1 MKEIPFFQT
10 PCSCSCNTHINTKP
24 VYYDG
29 AVSILC
35 SLHPAQFLFAQPC
48 KRTHLEIPV
57 SCYSFAL
64 SLYIFCMCNPQ
75 GLILA
80 ICLLQIHHLKLSPQL
95 SQCRRSFLFF
105 SAKELISDIFFF
117 FFWCHFWPFLFL
129 SVCFLL
135 SLSLPVLRLWA
146 SYILSWEMCVFT
158 YTYPHALLSCSHP
171 L

>member
-48 KRTHLEIPV
+48 KRTHLKIPV

-105 SAKELISDIFFF
+105 FSEGADIWYFFF
-117 FFWCHFWPFLFL
+117 FFGVTFDLFCFSLSASSCHFPFLS
-129 SVCFLL
+129 SVCELH
-135 SLSLPVLRLWA
+135 
-146 SYILSWEMCVFT
+146 T
-158 YTYPHALLSCSHP
+158 Y
-171 L
+171 